1 MMPPSVIVP
10 VLSRLRQSTRAS
22 VSTDSSS
29 CTSVF
34 LRASR
39 IAATAKLSEVSNTKP
54 SGIMPTTPATADT
67 MACRHSPEAI
77 AAFHPPTVLICDQ
90 TSSTHSGT
98 TRNVMNFRIVLMPL
112 FRSDTVFLY
121 TLACAVNVAA

>member
-1 MMPPSVIVP
+1 
-10 VLSRLRQSTRAS
+10 
-22 VSTDSSS
+22 
-29 CTSVF
+29 
-34 LRASR
+34 
-39 IAATAKLSEVSNTKP
+39 
-54 SGIMPTTPATADT
+54 

-77 AAFHPPTVLICDQ
+77 AAFHLPTVLICDQ